1 MECFLSPLCSHRLME
16 PGGHV
21 PPIVLGCVGGSFPT
35 HSLGSTGGQAGLLLH
50 QLGEVRGLR
59 G

>member
-1 MECFLSPLCSHRLME
+1 ME

>member
-1 MECFLSPLCSHRLME
+1 ME

-59 G
+59 GWEQGVEWEFIAYT